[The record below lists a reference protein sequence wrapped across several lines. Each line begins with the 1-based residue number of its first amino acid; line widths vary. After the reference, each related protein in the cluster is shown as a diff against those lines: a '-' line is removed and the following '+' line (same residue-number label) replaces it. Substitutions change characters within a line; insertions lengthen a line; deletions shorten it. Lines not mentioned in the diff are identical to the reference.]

1 MPVLHDIQR
10 KYGFKKPVVIADAA
24 LLSKNNLA
32 ALEKEGYRFIIGG
45 RIKNET
51 EQIKQQILEK
61 AKGIKDGDGF
71 VIKKSDGTRLVV
83 TFSAKRQR
91 KDAHNR
97 ERGLRKLR
105 KRIGSGRLTK
115 ESINNRGYNK
125 FLVLKT
131 RVDVEINEDKII
143 QDQLWDGL
151 KGYVTNT
158 QLSPKQTAN
167 NYGHLWQIEKA
178 FRISKTDLKIRPIHH
193 YRKRPIEAHI
203 CIAFAAYT
211 IYKELERLLKKY
223 EVGFSPRRATD
234 LTHTM
239 YELEYSLPHSKKNE
253 KVLLKMDAE
262 QQALYDILK
271 K

>member
-1 MPVLHDIQR
+1 MAVAFL
-10 KYGFKKPVVIADAA
+10 
-24 LLSKNNLA
+24 
-32 ALEKEGYRFIIGG
+32 
-45 RIKNET
+45 
-51 EQIKQQILEK
+51 
-61 AKGIKDGDGF
+61 KD
-71 VIKKSDGTRLVV
+71 
-83 TFSAKRQR
+83 
-91 KDAHNR
+91 
-97 ERGLRKLR
+97 
-105 KRIGSGRLTK
+105 
-115 ESINNRGYNK
+115 
-125 FLVLKT
+125 
-131 RVDVEINEDKII
+131 
-143 QDQLWDGL
+143 

-193 YRKRPIEAHI
+193 YRKRRIEAHI

-223 EVGFSPRRATD
+223 EVGFSPRRAAD

-239 YELEYSLPHSKKNE
+239 YELEYSLPHSKKTE